1 MMEST
6 EAKQPEKESTKV
18 VRAAYEAPAIVYESI
33 ITTRAGSPQGGTD
46 SAGSDVDPADLFGNG

>member
-6 EAKQPEKESTKV
+6 EAKQPDKESKKRA
-18 VRAAYEAPAIVYESI
+18 RAAYEAPAIVYESV
-33 ITTRAGSPQGGTD
+33 ITTRAGSPAGATD